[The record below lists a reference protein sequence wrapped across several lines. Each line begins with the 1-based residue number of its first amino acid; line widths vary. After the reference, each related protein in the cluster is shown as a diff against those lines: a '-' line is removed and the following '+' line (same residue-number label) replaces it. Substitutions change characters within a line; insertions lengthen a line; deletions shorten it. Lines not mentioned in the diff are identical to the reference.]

1 MILWLVDFLQGA
13 FDFKIPA
20 VFYYYSTRMVLAA
33 LTALLV
39 SIFFGSR
46 FIGMLY
52 RLKVGQPIRT
62 ADYGLIS
69 QLHANKKDTP
79 TMGGLLILSS
89 MLLCML
95 LWMDWGH
102 VFTWILLLTTLV
114 LGAVGGVDDYLK
126 MRRKHHSGLSGRM
139 KLLVQLALA
148 AAVAAYL
155 YFPVVTETVAQVTG
169 LQPPVVR
176 EAVLGKNL
184 EPQQRAISLQDY
196 AGRLYAPF
204 LKGSLLE
211 FKGALLPLGVF
222 FILFVV
228 VGSSNAV
235 NLTDGLDGLA
245 AGCLLM
251 VASCL
256 ALFAFVSNHSEIAR
270 YLNILYVEGAG
281 EIGIYLCAFAGA
293 CLGFLWYNGYPAQV
307 FMGDIGSL
315 TLGGVLGVSTVLLKR
330 ELLLALIGG
339 IFVVETLSVIIQ
351 VGSYRYRN
359 KRRVFLCTPLHHHFE
374 YLGWPEAKVVVRF
387 WIIGLILALLG
398 IASLKFQ

>member
-1 MILWLVDFLQGA
+1 MILWLCDFLHQVFG
-13 FDFKIPA
+13 FKLPT
-20 VFYYYSTRMVLAA
+20 VFCYYSTRMMLAA
-33 LTALLV
+33 LTALMV
-39 SIFFGSR
+39 SILLGSR
-46 FIGMLY
+46 FIGLLY
-52 RLKVGQPIRT
+52 RLKAGQPIRT
-62 ADYGLIS
+62 ADYGKIS
-69 QLHANKKDTP
+69 ELHAKKQDTP
-79 TMGGLLILSS
+79 TMGGLLILFS
-89 MLLCML
+89 MLVCML

-126 MRRKHHSGLSGRM
+126 MKRRHHRGVSGKM
-139 KLLVQLALA
+139 KLLVQTGLAVVIA
-148 AAVAAYL
+148 GYL
-155 YFPVVTETVAQVTG
+155 YFPAVTQTVAEMTG

-176 EAVLGKNL
+176 EMVVSKGG
-184 EPQQRAISLQDY
+184 EGHQQSLSLNDY
-196 AGRLYAPF
+196 ASRLYAPF
-204 LKGSLLE
+204 LKGSLME
-211 FKGALLPLGVF
+211 FTGYLLPLGLL

-256 ALFAFVSNHSEIAR
+256 ALFAFLSNHSELAR

-307 FMGDIGSL
+307 FMGDVGSL
-315 TLGGVLGVSTVLLKR
+315 ALGGILGVSTVLLKR

-351 VGSYRYRN
+351 IGSYRYRN
-359 KRRVFLCTPLHHHFE
+359 KQRVFLCTPLHHHFE
-374 YLGWPEAKVVVRF
+374 FLGWPEAKIVVRF
-387 WIIGLILALLG
+387 WIVGLILALIG
-398 IASLKFQ
+398 VASLKFQ